1 MLKHHLLV
9 EVEPLLG
16 PVLPGVLVG
25 EPEEDG
31 AVDGDRLHEDQRP
44 VQRDQDHVRLAPEA
58 RHRHRGAALALKE

>member
-58 RHRHRGAALALKE
+58 